1 MAAELPLHRHSIDHI
16 FTLKKS
22 ENEQEKKPAIGPFV

>member
-1 MAAELPLHRHSIDHI
+1 MAAELPLHRPNIDHI

-22 ENEQEKKPAIGPFV
+22 ENEQEKNPP